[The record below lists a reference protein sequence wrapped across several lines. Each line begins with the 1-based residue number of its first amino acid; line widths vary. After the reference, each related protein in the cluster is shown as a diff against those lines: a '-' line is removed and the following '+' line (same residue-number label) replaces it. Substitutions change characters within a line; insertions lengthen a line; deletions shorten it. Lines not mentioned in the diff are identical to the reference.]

1 MIEKSQLID
10 GIAINYLGALNDD
23 SLLVV
28 VGRSN
33 YKKSSSSIDSLIRD
47 LHKRG
52 LSVCWFE
59 NRTTQTSKL
68 LEDKF
73 NRLTGNSHSA
83 FFDNFPILGNSLR
96 KLTKALILLA
106 YPTRWSY
113 FIQPFRNPNPI
124 ASNDLRKFLANL
136 CSQKIYLLSHSAGG
150 ISSSLIEDERS
161 VNKLICFGYPFQHP
175 DRNEEPYRTAHLSSI
190 QKPFLIIQG
199 NNDEY
204 GNTSSTIRYQL
215 SPSIQIA
222 PIESNHD
229 YDNLPESEYT
239 RCLELIKAF
248 LDV

>member
-96 KLTKALILLA
+96 KTYKSINLASVPHKMVIL
-106 YPTRWSY
+106 Y
-113 FIQPFRNPNPI
+113 
-124 ASNDLRKFLANL
+124 
-136 CSQKIYLLSHSAGG
+136 SA
-150 ISSSLIEDERS
+150 
-161 VNKLICFGYPFQHP
+161 V
-175 DRNEEPYRTAHLSSI
+175 
-190 QKPFLIIQG
+190 
-199 NNDEY
+199 
-204 GNTSSTIRYQL
+204 
-215 SPSIQIA
+215 
-222 PIESNHD
+222 
-229 YDNLPESEYT
+229 
-239 RCLELIKAF
+239 
-248 LDV
+248 